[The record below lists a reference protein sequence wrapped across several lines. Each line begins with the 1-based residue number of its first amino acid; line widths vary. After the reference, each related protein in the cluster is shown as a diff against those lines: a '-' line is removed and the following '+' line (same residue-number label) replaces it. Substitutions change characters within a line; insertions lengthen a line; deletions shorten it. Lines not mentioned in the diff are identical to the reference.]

1 MIFSDFA
8 NDITDA
14 EIAADAISFNV
25 KVTDEN
31 TGRTIIV
38 WPDAATKPP
47 HMHWS
52 VVFRFVI
59 ILNNFIRI
67 LHKYGYA
74 INID

>member
-1 MIFSDFA
+1 M
-8 NDITDA
+8 TDD